1 MDMDST
7 LRKVI
12 LIALIP
18 VIGLPIAKVG
28 YDEIYASFNEVNG
41 TFSTD
46 YGWVV
51 TLYIVMMGVFFGLL
65 PLGLLALVLKN
76 D

>member
-1 MDMDST
+1 MDST

>member
-1 MDMDST
+1 MDST

-12 LIALIP
+12 LIALVP

-76 D
+76 N